1 MANVDTLGVDLVK
14 VFNESKEK
22 LNRLNKKLM

>member
-1 MANVDTLGVDLVK
+1 MANVDALGVDLVK